1 MKKAL
6 LLLNM
11 GGPNKIEEVELFLR
25 NMFADKYIL
34 PMNPLLRKM
43 VGNIIIKKRLG
54 EVQENFT
61 EFLGGKS
68 PLTGLTQELIDKLA
82 SKLDMPI
89 FMAMRYVPP
98 FAIDA
103 LEECKKQ
110 GIEELILLPMY
121 PQCSTTTTISSVEE
135 IQDHLQA
142 LEYAP
147 KLKIMCNYYDDHRY
161 IKASYEKIIE
171 ALEERDSSEYD
182 LIVSAHGLPVS
193 IARSGDVYEKQIEAN
208 FSALK
213 LYLEL
218 QGVEF
223 KNIKLVYQSKVG
235 GGRWL
240 EPALDDTIRNP
251 QNLKVL
257 IYPLAFTTDNSETIF
272 ELDIETREIADKIGY
287 DDFVVAKCFNDSE
300 LFANFITEF
309 IYEKEHNVCVDCP
322 LIRET

>member
-1 MKKAL
+1 MNKKRAL

-11 GGPNKIEEVELFLR
+11 GGPNSLDEVELFLR
-25 NMFADKYIL
+25 NMFSDKYIL
-34 PMNPLLRKM
+34 PMNPLMRKM
-43 VGNIIIKKRLG
+43 IGNIIIKKRKDD
-54 EVQENFT
+54 VKENFR

-68 PLTGLTQELIDKLA
+68 PLTGLTQELIEKLQ
-82 SKLDMPI
+82 SKLNMPI

-103 LEECKKQ
+103 LKACKEQ
-110 GIEELILLPMY
+110 GIEELILFPMY

-135 IQDHLQA
+135 IQDHLKV
-142 LEYAP
+142 LEYEP
-147 KLKIMCNYYDDHRY
+147 QLKIMCNYYDDSRY
-161 IKASYEKIIE
+161 IKASFEKIIE
-171 ALEERDSSEYD
+171 ALGDRDSKEYD

-251 QNLKVL
+251 ENLKVL
-257 IYPLAFTTDNSETIF
+257 IYPIAFTTDNSETVF

-287 DDFVVAKCFNDSE
+287 DDFVVAKCFNDDE

-309 IYEKEHNVCVDCP
+309 IDEKERNICSDCP
-322 LIRET
+322 LIR